1 MAKRKELQEPV
12 AGESSYADWERWV
25 LHTTL
30 TATDWNI
37 SQTSRILELGR
48 STVHRK
54 LKIYSLQPPSGKKLK

>member
-1 MAKRKELQEPV
+1 MGKRKEIQEPA

-30 TATDWNI
+30 AATDWNI
-37 SQTSRILELGR
+37 SLTARVLELGR